1 MILAFSVKSG
11 CTILDNGK
19 VLFSEYNL
27 YTNTSNITL
36 YYSAGNF
43 IGMVQLLNPLE
54 GPFYDITSI
63 DTNTIAVSAG
73 KCIGIVNIDTHNV
86 LQTIKNDRL
95 CYGITHCDGKLYY
108 CSNSEGIRRFDL
120 KAKTYQLL
128 VPTKDIRQLSY
139 ISCDGNKLFYTCS
152 TGFVTCCDMNG
163 KQIWRFEDTSCL
175 RSARGVVVDNEDF
188 VFVAGEQSGNVVV
201 ISLDGISSK
210 EVYQISNPRAMCY
223 DKNENKILV
232 CNTGKKALCFQ
243 IE

>member
-1 MILAFSVKSG
+1 MYHS
-11 CTILDNGK
+11 D
-19 VLFSEYNL
+19 
-27 YTNTSNITL
+27 
-36 YYSAGNF
+36 GNF
-43 IGMVQLLNPLE
+43 IRIVQLLNPLE

-73 KCIGIVNIDTHNV
+73 KCIGIINIDTHNV
-86 LQTIKNDRL
+86 LQTIKNDRV

-108 CSNSEGIRRFDL
+108 CCNSEGIRRFDL

-152 TGFVTCCDMNG
+152 TGIVTCCDMNG
-163 KQIWRFEDTSCL
+163 KQIWRFQDTSLLHTPC
-175 RSARGVVVDNEDF
+175 GVVVDNQGF
-188 VFVAGEQSGNVVV
+188 VFVAGRQSGNIVVK
-201 ISLDGISSK
+201 SPDGNASK

-232 CNTGKKALCFQ
+232 CNTGKKAPWFQ